1 MAKINLLP
9 KSVAELI
16 AAGEVVERPSS
27 VIKELC
33 ENSIDAGADKITV
46 EIKNGGVT
54 FMRITDNGCGM
65 FPEDVPTA
73 FLRHATSK
81 ISTSTDLDSIAT
93 LGFRGEALAAV
104 SSVAR
109 IELLT
114 KPRELDMGTRYVI
127 EGGEE
132 LFYEE
137 AGCADGTVITVR
149 DLFFNTPA
157 RMKFLKKDVTE
168 GNSVAAVMDR
178 IALSHPEVAVKFI
191 RDGKTVMTT
200 PGNNN
205 LKDTVYAVCGRDFAN
220 DMMDLSGELNGIKVS
235 GMVCKP
241 IACKPTRN
249 GQYTFLNGRFV
260 RSGTVAAALE
270 QAYKGSAMVGKYPS
284 AVIFL
289 EVPFGAVDVN
299 VHPAKTEVRF
309 SDEKRIFEAVYH
321 SAVNAISRR
330 DERPSMSFGTKKPN
344 NAFLNMTAEQYKQ
357 TALPTEQKSVKPT
370 YQPKPD
376 NLSVASGVNFKAAE
390 PKPIARVDE
399 ESLIKP
405 IPPKPA
411 PVPSQPIVTPDAVI
425 SAEPPIKQ
433 EKPIAAEEK
442 TAIFQETI
450 PAEPK
455 PEIKFIGE
463 AFKTYILAEMDGELY
478 FIDKHAAHERILYEE
493 LKKNTKPETQ
503 VLLTPES
510 VVLSK
515 EDYDIVVSSEN
526 ELVGIGFEIEDFGNG
541 TVLVRAIPSVLLGE
555 NISSVIS
562 EVAES
567 LRTKGKPDAYKLDD
581 VYHRI
586 ACRAAVKAGNN
597 TTSLEAKAL
606 AERVLSDKDIMYC
619 PHGRP
624 VAVKM
629 SKREIEKQFGRI
641 Q

>member
-9 KSVAELI
+9 KNVAELI

-81 ISTSTDLDSIAT
+81 ISTGADLDSIAT

-127 EGGEE
+127 EGGDE
-132 LFYEE
+132 LLYEE

-178 IALSHPEVAVKFI
+178 IALSHPEVSVKFI

-200 PGNNN
+200 PGNGN
-205 LKDTVYAVCGRDFAN
+205 LKDTVYAVCGREFASE
-220 DMMDLSGELNGIKVS
+220 MMELSGDLNGIKVS

-289 EVPFGAVDVN
+289 TVPFGAVDVN

-321 SAVNAISRR
+321 SAINAISRK
-330 DERPSMSFGTKKPN
+330 DERPSMSFVAKKPN
-344 NAFLNMTAEQYKQ
+344 NTFLNMTAEQYKQ
-357 TALPTEQKSVKPT
+357 AALPVEP
-370 YQPKPD
+370 PKPQKLKYESSVSD
-376 NLSVASGVNFKAAE
+376 NIVAADVNFKVA
-390 PKPIARVDE
+390 PQKPTMVADE

-405 IPPKPA
+405 IVKKTETVETPVAA
-411 PVPSQPIVTPDAVI
+411 PTV
-425 SAEPPIKQ
+425 
-433 EKPIAAEEK
+433 EKPKLQEVEK
-442 TAIFQETI
+442 PQETPI
-450 PAEPK
+450 IKEVSAPAEQK

-463 AFKTYILAEMDGELY
+463 AFKTYIIAEMDGELY

-493 LKKNTKPETQ
+493 LKKSTKPETQ
-503 VLLTPES
+503 VLLTAES
-510 VVLSK
+510 VRLTN
-515 EDYDIVVSSEN
+515 EDYDAVISSET
-526 ELVGIGFEIEDFGNG
+526 ELQEMGFEIEDFGNG
-541 TVLVRAIPSVLLGE
+541 TILVRAIPSVLLGE
-555 NISSVIS
+555 NIASVMS
-562 EVAES
+562 EVAQS
-567 LRTKGKPDAYKLDD
+567 LHTKGKPDIEKYDD

-586 ACRAAVKAGNN
+586 ACRAAVKAGNT
-597 TTSLEAKAL
+597 TTSLEAKQL
-606 AERVLSDKDIMYC
+606 AERVLSDRDIMYC

-624 VAVKM
+624 VAVRM
-629 SKREIEKQFGRI
+629 SKKEIEKQFGRI

>member
-9 KSVAELI
+9 KNVAELI

-33 ENSIDAGADKITV
+33 ENSIDAGADKISV

-54 FMRITDNGCGM
+54 FMRVTDNGCGM

-81 ISTSTDLDSIAT
+81 ITTSADLDSIAT

-109 IELLT
+109 VELLT
-114 KPRELDMGTRYVI
+114 KPHEIDMGTRYVI

-149 DLFFNTPA
+149 DIFYNTPA

-168 GNSVAAVMDR
+168 GNAVAAVMDR
-178 IALSHPEVAVKFI
+178 IALSHPEVSVRLI
-191 RDGKTVMTT
+191 RDGKTVLST
-200 PGNNN
+200 PGNGN
-205 LKDTVYAVCGRDFAN
+205 LKDTVYAVCGREYVS
-220 DMMDLSGELNGIKVS
+220 DMMELSGELSGVS
-235 GMVCKP
+235 VKGMVCKP

-249 GQYTFLNGRFV
+249 GQYVFLNGRFV

-270 QAYKGSAMVGKYPS
+270 QAYKGSAMVGKYPQ

-289 EVPFGAVDVN
+289 TVPFGTVDVN

-309 SDEKRIFEAVYH
+309 SDERRIFDAVYH
-321 SAVNAISRR
+321 SAVNAISHK
-330 DERPSMSFGTKKPN
+330 DERPTMSFITKKPN
-344 NAFLNMTAEQYKQ
+344 NVFQNMTAEQYKQ
-357 TALPTEQKSVKPT
+357 TALPTQSREIRRHPDYEPSGSV
-370 YQPKPD
+370 
-376 NLSVASGVNFKAAE
+376 VSGVAASVNLPKTESVPQKADEDVVVIPQKEITAKPVAPAVNQETKHEAFNIPAPAENNIAE
-390 PKPIARVDE
+390 PCVTNTE
-399 ESLIKP
+399 EQ
-405 IPPKPA
+405 A
-411 PVPSQPIVTPDAVI
+411 
-425 SAEPPIKQ
+425 
-433 EKPIAAEEK
+433 
-442 TAIFQETI
+442 
-450 PAEPK
+450 

-463 AFKTYILAEMDGELY
+463 AFRTYVIAEMDGELY
-478 FIDKHAAHERILYEE
+478 FIDKHAAHERILYEK
-493 LKKNTKPETQ
+493 LKKSTSPETQ
-503 VLLTPES
+503 LLLVAES
-510 VVLSK
+510 VSLSK
-515 EDYDIVVSSEN
+515 DDYEVIISANSELC
-526 ELVGIGFEIEDFGNG
+526 EIGFEIEDFGNG
-541 TVLVRAIPSVLLGE
+541 TVLVRAIPSVLLGDD
-555 NISSVIS
+555 IGSVIC
-562 EVAES
+562 EMAES
-567 LRTKGKPDAYKLDD
+567 LRTKGRPDAARLDD

-586 ACRAAVKAGNN
+586 ACRAAVKAGN
-597 TTSLEAKAL
+597 TTTELEAKTL
-606 AERVLSDKDIMYC
+606 AKQVLCSKEIMYC

>member
-9 KSVAELI
+9 KNVAELI

-81 ISTSTDLDSIAT
+81 ISTGADLDNIAT

-114 KPRELDMGTRYVI
+114 KPRQLDMGTRYVI

-137 AGCADGTVITVR
+137 AGCADGTVITVC

-200 PGNNN
+200 PGNSN
-205 LKDTVYAVCGRDFAN
+205 LKDTVYAVCGKEFAN
-220 DMMDLSGELNGIKVS
+220 DMMELSGDLNGIKVS

-241 IACKPTRN
+241 VACKPTRN

-289 EVPFGAVDVN
+289 TVPFGAVDVN

-330 DERPSMSFGTKKPN
+330 DERPSMSFSTKKPN

-357 TALPTEQKSVKPT
+357 TALPVEPPKPTKTT
-370 YQPKPD
+370 YQPKMD
-376 NLSVASGVNFKAAE
+376 DFSVASSVNFKVPE
-390 PKPIARVDE
+390 PKPIQKADE

-405 IPPKPA
+405 IPQKTIEVAAQVVEKVSAPT
-411 PVPSQPIVTPDAVI
+411 PVP
-425 SAEPPIKQ
+425 Q
-433 EKPIAAEEK
+433 EKPLVAEEK
-442 TAIFQETI
+442 TLPPKEDI
-450 PAEPK
+450 PTEPI
-455 PEIKFIGE
+455 PEIRFIGE
-463 AFKTYILAEMDGELY
+463 VFKTYILAQLDGELY

-493 LKKNTKPETQ
+493 LKKSTKPETQ
-503 VLLTPES
+503 VLLTPENI
-510 VVLSK
+510 VLSK
-515 EDYDIVVSSEN
+515 EDYDIVISAEN
-526 ELVGIGFEIEDFGNG
+526 ELAEIGFEIEDFGNG
-541 TVLVRAIPSVLLGE
+541 TLLVRAIPSVLLGE
-555 NISSVIS
+555 NLSSVMS

-586 ACRAAVKAGNN
+586 ACRAAVKAGNT

-606 AERVLSDKDIMYC
+606 AERVLSNKDIMYC

>member
-9 KSVAELI
+9 KNVAELI

-33 ENSIDAGADKITV
+33 ENSIDAGADKISV

-54 FMRITDNGCGM
+54 FMRVTDNGCGM

-81 ISTSTDLDSIAT
+81 ISTGADLDSIAT

-200 PGNNN
+200 PGNGN
-205 LKDTVYAVCGRDFAN
+205 LKDTVYAVCGREFAN

-330 DERPSMSFGTKKPN
+330 DERPTMSFGTKKPN

-357 TALPTEQKSVKPT
+357 TALPEEPPKPTKTT
-370 YQPKPD
+370 YQPKFD
-376 NLSVASGVNFKAAE
+376 NLSVASTVDFKVPE

-411 PVPSQPIVTPDAVI
+411 PSQPIVTPAAVI